1 MAIILSVANQKGG
14 VGKTTTAVNLSA
26 ALKTIKKRVLLVDI
40 DPQGNATMGC
50 GIDKYRLKNSV
61 CELLLGECS
70 IEDAITHSDKTKIDV
85 IPANTDLIT
94 AEIAL
99 IKNKHSEYI
108 LKEALAQVDD
118 QYDYVI
124 IDCPPSLNMLTINAF
139 TASKGIIIPMQC
151 EYYALEG
158 LSALIQTIEKIQ
170 LTTNPNLKIT
180 GLVRTMYDTRNNLSN
195 EVSVQLQQYFAQKVF
210 KTIIPRNV
218 KLAEAPSFGQAA
230 INYARSSKGAISY
243 VSLASEVI
251 RKTKILLN

>member
-1 MAIILSVANQKGG
+1 MAVVLSVANQKGG

-26 ALKTIKKRVLLVDI
+26 ALKAIKKRVLLIDI

-50 GIDKYRLKNSV
+50 GVDKYSLENSV
-61 CELLLGECS
+61 CELLLDECTIGEATVHAPGV
-70 IEDAITHSDKTKIDV
+70 EIDV
-85 IPANTDLIT
+85 LPSNTDLIA

-99 IKNKHSEYI
+99 LNREKSEYK
-108 LKEALAQVDD
+108 LKQAIAKVEDK
-118 QYDYVI
+118 YDYVV

-139 TASKGIIIPMQC
+139 TASDGIIIPMQC

-158 LSALIQTIEKIQ
+158 LTALIQTIEKIQ
-170 LTTNPNLKIT
+170 ATTNPDLDIT
-180 GLVRTMYDTRNNLSN
+180 GIIRTMFDTRNNLSN
-195 EVSVQLQQYFAQKVF
+195 EVSIQLLQYFSHKVF

-251 RKTKILLN
+251 RKTSIN

>member
-1 MAIILSVANQKGG
+1 MAVTLSVANQKGG

-26 ALKTIKKRVLLVDI
+26 ALKTINKRVLMIDI

-50 GIDKYRLKNSV
+50 GIDKHDLKNAT

-70 IEDAITHSDKTKIDV
+70 IEEAIVRSETVGIDV
-85 IPANTDLIT
+85 IPSNTDLIA

-99 IKNKHSEYI
+99 VKNGNSEYL
-108 LKEALAQVDD
+108 LKEALAKVQA
-118 QYDYVI
+118 QYNYII

-139 TASKGIIIPMQC
+139 TASDGILIPMQC

-170 LTTNPNLKIT
+170 ATTNPDLEIT
-180 GLVRTMYDTRNNLSN
+180 GLVRTMYDTRNRLSN
-195 EVSVQLQQYFAQKVF
+195 EVSVQLQQYFSQKVF

-218 KLAEAPSFGQAA
+218 KLAEAPSFGRSA

-243 VSLASEVI
+243 VSLASEIV
-251 RKTKILLN
+251 RKTKTV

>member
-1 MAIILSVANQKGG
+1 MAVVLSVANQKGG

-26 ALKTIKKRVLLVDI
+26 ALKAIKKRVLLIDI

-50 GIDKYRLKNSV
+50 GVDKYSLENSV
-61 CELLLGECS
+61 CELLLDECTIGEATVHAPGV
-70 IEDAITHSDKTKIDV
+70 EID
-85 IPANTDLIT
+85 ILPSNTDLIA

-99 IKNKHSEYI
+99 LQREKSEYK
-108 LKEALAQVDD
+108 LKQAIAKVEDK
-118 QYDYVI
+118 YDYVV

-139 TASKGIIIPMQC
+139 TASNGIIIPMQC

-158 LSALIQTIEKIQ
+158 LTALIQTIEKIQ
-170 LTTNPNLKIT
+170 ATTNPDLDIT
-180 GLVRTMYDTRNNLSN
+180 GIVRTMFDARNNRAKD
-195 EVSVQLQQYFAQKVF
+195 VSIQLLQYFSHKVF

-230 INYARSSKGAISY
+230 INYARSSKVAISY

-251 RKTKILLN
+251 RKTSIN

>member
-1 MAIILSVANQKGG
+1 MAVILSVANQKGG

-26 ALKTIKKRVLLVDI
+26 ALKAIKKRVLLIDI

-50 GIDKYRLKNSV
+50 GVDKYNLENSI
-61 CELLLGECS
+61 CELLLDECS
-70 IEDAITHSDKTKIDV
+70 IDKATVYAENVEIDV
-85 IPANTDLIT
+85 LPSNTDLIA
-94 AEIAL
+94 AEVAL
-99 IKNKHSEYI
+99 LKQNHSEYK
-108 LKEALAQVDD
+108 LKDALKKVDQ
-118 QYDYVI
+118 QYDFIV

-158 LSALIQTIEKIQ
+158 LSALVQTIEKIQ
-170 LTTNPNLKIT
+170 STTNPELDIT
-180 GLVRTMYDTRNNLSN
+180 GIIRTMFDTRNNLSN
-195 EVSVQLQQYFAQKVF
+195 EVSIQLLQYFSHKVF

-251 RKTKILLN
+251 RKTSIN

>member
-1 MAIILSVANQKGG
+1 MAIILSIANQKGG

-26 ALKTIKKRVLLVDI
+26 ALKIIKKQVLLIDI

-50 GIDKYRLKNSV
+50 GIDKSNLKNST
-61 CELLLGECS
+61 CELLLSECS
-70 IEDAITHSDKTKIDV
+70 IKDAITHSDTVDIDI
-85 IPANTDLIT
+85 IPANINLIA
-94 AEIAL
+94 AEVTL
-99 IKNKHSEYI
+99 LKSEHLEYK
-108 LKEALAQVDD
+108 LKEALVGVDE

-158 LSALIQTIEKIQ
+158 LSTLIQTIEKIQ
-170 LTTNPNLKIT
+170 ITTNPNLEIT
-180 GLVRTMYDTRNNLSN
+180 GLIRTMYDARNNLSN

-218 KLAEAPSFGQAA
+218 KLAEAPSFGQAV
-230 INYARSSKGAISY
+230 INYAGSSKGAIAY
-243 VSLASEVI
+243 VSLASEVV
-251 RKTKILLN
+251 RKTTIN

>member
-1 MAIILSVANQKGG
+1 MAVVLSVANQKGG

-26 ALKTIKKRVLLVDI
+26 ALKAINKRVLLIDI

-50 GIDKYRLKNSV
+50 GVDKYALENSV
-61 CELLLGECS
+61 CELLLDECS
-70 IEDAITHSDKTKIDV
+70 IGEATVHAPGVEIDV
-85 IPANTDLIT
+85 LPSNTDLIA

-99 IKNKHSEYI
+99 LQRDNSEYK
-108 LKEALAQVDD
+108 LKEALAEVKDK
-118 QYDYVI
+118 YDYVV

-139 TASKGIIIPMQC
+139 TASNGIIIPMQC

-158 LSALIQTIEKIQ
+158 LSSLMQTIEKIQ
-170 LTTNPNLKIT
+170 ATTNPDLDIT
-180 GLVRTMYDTRNNLSN
+180 GIIRTMFDTRNNLSN
-195 EVSVQLQQYFAQKVF
+195 EVSIQLLQYFSHKVF

-218 KLAEAPSFGQAA
+218 KLAEAPSFGQSA

-251 RKTKILLN
+251 RKTSIN